1 MFTSQL
7 VFRACVSPFGRA
19 PNSNHHQRYAVVP
32 VPPCNRHMW
41 IATTFG
47 VAPCPRA
54 TATCCCHDVWC
65 RPLPPCHC
73 HMLLPRRWVSP
84 ILLPATRC
92 STNNDHRAQTN
103 HRHLNMGN
111 VVPYASKFR
120 EKRCWCN
127 LLRCS
132 RCIPRIVLVPMPR
145 MQGQRIADPDGV
157 TFAPRFGSFHFGFHY
172 AIYFSVSGI
181 LLAYK
186 LLMLDSFNYGP
197 WTNLKFNYLQISTP
211 PTMSPERFALHEFHY
226 FLNHASSI
234 IDKIFKPFR
243 LETHSLGMT

>member
-1 MFTSQL
+1 MRF
-7 VFRACVSPFGRA
+7 PFWTRPELQPPSKICCCPGA
-19 PNSNHHQRYAVVP
+19 PVQ
-32 VPPCNRHMW
+32 PPH
-41 IATTFG
+41 
-47 VAPCPRA
+47 VD
-54 TATCCCHDVWC
+54 CHDVWC

-73 HMLLPRRWVSP
+73 HMLLPRRLVSP

-186 LLMLDSFNYGP
+186 LLMLNSFNYGP

>member
-1 MFTSQL
+1 MLHKCSSVTHVLWHTLPRLLPFLSRFITPGLETAFCL
-7 VFRACVSPFGRA
+7 VCRWLSVLAFPLLDA
-19 PNSNHHQRYAVVP
+19 PRTP
-32 VPPCNRHMW
+32 
-41 IATTFG
+41 TTTKDMLLSR
-47 VAPCPRA
+47 CPRA
-54 TATCCCHDVWC
+54 TATCDCHDVWC
-65 RPLPPCHC
+65 RPLPPYNR
-73 HMLLPRRWVSP
+73 HMWLPRRLVSP
-84 ILLPATRC
+84 ILLPATRR

-145 MQGQRIADPDGV
+145 MQGQRIADLGGV
-157 TFAPRFGSFHFGFHY
+157 TVAPRIGSFHFGFHY

-181 LLAYK
+181 LLAYE

-197 WTNLKFNYLQISTP
+197 WTNLKFNYCKFQLRQ
-211 PTMSPERFALHEFHY
+211 R
-226 FLNHASSI
+226 
-234 IDKIFKPFR
+234 
-243 LETHSLGMT
+243 